1 MNKEE
6 LENKKQALIAK
17 YTMLIGRMD
26 QLTQEMKSVNNESLM
41 IKGAINLIDEQIA
54 KKNKK
59 EEPHIKEI
67 SKENKNKK

>member
-54 KKNKK
+54 ELDKK

>member
-17 YTMLIGRMD
+17 YTMLIGRID

-54 KKNKK
+54 ELDKK
-59 EEPHIKEI
+59 EEPHIKDI

>member
-54 KKNKK
+54 ELDKK
-59 EEPHIKEI
+59 EEPHIKDI

>member
-1 MNKEE
+1 
-6 LENKKQALIAK
+6 
-17 YTMLIGRMD
+17 MLIGRMD

-54 KKNKK
+54 ELDKK

>member
-6 LENKKQALIAK
+6 LENKKQTLIAK

-26 QLTQEMKSVNNESLM
+26 QLSQEMKSINNESLM

-54 KKNKK
+54 DLDKK
-59 EEPHIKEI
+59 EEPNIKELP
-67 SKENKNKK
+67 KQNKNKK

>member
-54 KKNKK
+54 ELDKK
-59 EEPHIKEI
+59 EEPHIKDI
-67 SKENKNKK
+67 LKENKNKK